1 MKNKD
6 GIGITMLIMS
16 IILFILNFLLGWYSD
31 KIYNSIFFVPI
42 ILDGFI
48 ILLNIIFILYALISR
63 RINKSKLIL
72 IAIIIG
78 LVSTIFRFIFPFR
91 NIRTVLELYVYEDE
105 RLKIVEMVKNKE
117 IETDE
122 NGNVDLPKNLRKL
135 SSDGVIT
142 IFQNDENGQVI
153 CFWIFRGMLS
163 GSHQLM
169 YSSGGENL
177 IKENETGH
185 PIINIKK
192 LKDNWYY
199 VDTDY

>member
-1 MKNKD
+1 MKNKNN
-6 GIGITMLIMS
+6 IGIVLLLIS

-31 KIYNSIFFVPI
+31 NIYDSIFFIPVIFDGI
-42 ILDGFI
+42 IIVLNL
-48 ILLNIIFILYALISR
+48 ILIKFALTFR
-63 RINKSKLIL
+63 KTNKSKLIL

-78 LVSTIFRFIFPFR
+78 IVSVVFRFIFPFR
-91 NIRTVLELYVYEDE
+91 NVKIIFELQVYEDE
-105 RLKIVEMVKNKE
+105 RLKIIEKVKNNE
-117 IETDE
+117 IEMDE

-135 SSDGVIT
+135 SSSGEIT
-142 IFQNDENGQVI
+142 VYQNDEDGQVI
-153 CFWIFRGMLS
+153 CFWIFRGLLS

-169 YSSGGENL
+169 YSSGGEKL

-185 PIINIKK
+185 PITNIKK

>member
-78 LVSTIFRFIFPFR
+78 IVSTIFRFIFPFR